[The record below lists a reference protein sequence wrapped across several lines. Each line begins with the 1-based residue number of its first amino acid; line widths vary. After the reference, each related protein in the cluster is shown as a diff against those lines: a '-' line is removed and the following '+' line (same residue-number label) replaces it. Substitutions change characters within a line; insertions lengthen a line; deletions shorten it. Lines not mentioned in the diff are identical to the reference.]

1 MATTLAAI
9 CVCGIVVAILLG
21 RSSSYGHR
29 NRSVWVRQWIRN
41 RQAQGAYHQL
51 MKELEMI
58 DTSSYR
64 NFVRMDVATFEELL
78 CKVAPLITRADTN
91 MRQAITA
98 GERLAVTLSF
108 LATGKYIYILS

>member
-1 MATTLAAI
+1 
-9 CVCGIVVAILLG
+9 
-21 RSSSYGHR
+21 
-29 NRSVWVRQWIRN
+29 
-41 RQAQGAYHQL
+41 

-78 CKVAPLITRADTN
+78 CKVAPLITHADTN

-98 GERLAVTLSF
+98 GERLAVTLRF